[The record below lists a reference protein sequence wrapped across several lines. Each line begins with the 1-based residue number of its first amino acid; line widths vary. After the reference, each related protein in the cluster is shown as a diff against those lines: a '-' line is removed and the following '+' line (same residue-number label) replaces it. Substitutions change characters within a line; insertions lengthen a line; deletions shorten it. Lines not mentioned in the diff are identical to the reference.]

1 MPSSM
6 ALIVVAVAVRLTL
19 CRSWANSVVV
29 VVVVVVVMVVIVMV
43 VIVMVVMV
51 VMVVVMVLRDLY
63 FVAFGRLGPL
73 LFRGFQD
80 GWSIGDRL
88 QQLGE

>member
-29 VVVVVVVMVVIVMV
+29 VVVVMV

-51 VMVVVMVLRDLY
+51 VMMVVMVLRDLY

-73 LFRGFQD
+73 LLRGFQD
-80 GWSIGDRL
+80 GWSIRDRL

>member
-1 MPSSM
+1 
-6 ALIVVAVAVRLTL
+6 
-19 CRSWANSVVV
+19 
-29 VVVVVVVMVVIVMV
+29 MV

-51 VMVVVMVLRDLY
+51 VMVVVVMVVMVLRDLY

>member
-1 MPSSM
+1 M

-29 VVVVVVVMVVIVMV
+29 VVVVMVVIVMV

-51 VMVVVMVLRDLY
+51 VMMVVMVLRDLY

-73 LFRGFQD
+73 LLRGFQD
-80 GWSIGDRL
+80 GWSIRDRL

>member
-19 CRSWANSVVV
+19 CRSLANSVVV
-29 VVVVVVVMVVIVMV
+29 MMVVVVIVMV
-43 VIVMVVMV
+43 MMVMMVVM
-51 VMVVVMVLRDLY
+51 VVMVLRDLY

-80 GWSIGDRL
+80 GWSIGNRL